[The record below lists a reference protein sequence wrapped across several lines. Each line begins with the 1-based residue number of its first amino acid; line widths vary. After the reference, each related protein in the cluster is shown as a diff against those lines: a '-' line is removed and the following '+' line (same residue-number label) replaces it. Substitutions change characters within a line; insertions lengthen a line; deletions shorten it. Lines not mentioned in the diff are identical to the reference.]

1 MEVIFHHLC
10 HTLFTSAA
18 VLCLLAQ
25 SRLTLCDSMDCSPP
39 GSPLH
44 GILQARILEWV
55 PMPSSSRSCQPKA
68 QNQVSVLCAASLP
81 SEPPGI
87 PYFTS
92 SKSQILTSFNEW
104 EKHRDITDLW
114 GWLIS
119 VQLGVCLP
127 QKWQLAS
134 LVLFLSSHL
143 GHYIKQERW
152 RQQQSWDIHMKEVN
166 YTGILSCSFLDHS
179 RWRMNNACGIR

>member
-1 MEVIFHHLC
+1 MLNCSVVSDSLQPHRLQPARLLSPWDSSGKNTGVGC
-10 HTLFTSAA
+10 HA
-18 VLCLLAQ
+18 LL
-25 SRLTLCDSMDCSPP
+25 P
-39 GSPLH
+39 G
-44 GILQARILEWV
+44 
-55 PMPSSSRSCQPKA
+55 SCQPKA
-68 QNQVSVLCAASLP
+68 QNQVSLLCADSLP
-81 SEPPGI
+81 SEPPGK

-104 EKHRDITDLW
+104 EKHRDTTDLW

-119 VQLGVCLP
+119 VKLGVCLP

-152 RQQQSWDIHMKEVN
+152 RQQQKVVHMKVVN
-166 YTGILSCSFLDHS
+166 YTGILSWITVGEGWTVHVESGDPQADVKLISCTLLF
-179 RWRMNNACGIR
+179 